1 MIEAIGR
8 CTHAV
13 IVGQIIVHP
22 QTSSLLQIIIIVEEE
37 ERKRKAS
44 LVFLS
49 VLFFFFHI
57 LLHIIRRIANVFWLT
72 KLPRRLGDL
81 LDQTVRI
88 FVLDDCI
95 QQSETV
101 LFLFVYLLLVLFVD
115 IILQFAFLSLLF
127 FSAVRMLCCSTL
139 QSWIGI
145 CPSITSLFFFLFFYY
160 YSSYDSRL

>member
-22 QTSSLLQIIIIVEEE
+22 QTSSLQIIIIVEE

-57 LLHIIRRIANVFWLT
+57 LLHIIRIANVFWLT

-145 CPSITSLFFFLFFYY
+145 CPSITSLFFVLFFYY